1 MSHSYTY
8 YRSCPYILH
17 DLYLPSI
24 PASFQTLG
32 RVACAVASA
41 LAPPGPR
48 IISPLTL
55 TLLSQCFLDAC
66 KKIGPEFFLSS
77 ICPPSLRS
85 LSLHTLL
92 SPFLLYFFPGVAS
105 SWAKV
110 FLPLIS
116 PPLDVCLLRSS
127 IFYLAPRV
135 CRTLGPFPHLRV
147 CPTLTFCLPPR
158 S

>member
-41 LAPPGPR
+41 LAPPGLR

-85 LSLHTLL
+85 LSLHTFL
-92 SPFLLYFFPGVAS
+92 SPFLLSFFP
-105 SWAKV
+105 
-110 FLPLIS
+110 L
-116 PPLDVCLLRSS
+116 PPLGKKFSS
-127 IFYLAPRV
+127 LSLSPRLKFA
-135 CRTLGPFPHLRV
+135 CFESLSFTSLQEFAGL
-147 CPTLTFCLPPR
+147 
-158 S
+158 